1 MGILDIYNKKIAF
14 NPGGTQTQPEVVSLS
29 ANPPL
34 NPLAKPGQANSFK
47 FTSLDL
53 ENPNPLGGPI
63 NVPYSTPVGTG
74 VISSPTTQPYTPR
87 RTYVDSLQ
95 DPLLIARS
103 TDPIK

>member
-1 MGILDIYNKKIAF
+1 MGILDIYNKKVAF
-14 NPGGTQTQPEVVSLS
+14 NPGGTQTQPGVVSLS
-29 ANPPL
+29 AQPPL

-47 FTSLDL
+47 YTNLDL

-63 NVPYSTPVGTG
+63 NVPYSTPVGAG
-74 VISSPTTQPYTPR
+74 IVSSPTTQPFTPR

-95 DPLLIARS
+95 DPKLIARA

>member
-53 ENPNPLGGPI
+53 E
-63 NVPYSTPVGTG
+63 
-74 VISSPTTQPYTPR
+74 
-87 RTYVDSLQ
+87 
-95 DPLLIARS
+95 
-103 TDPIK
+103 K